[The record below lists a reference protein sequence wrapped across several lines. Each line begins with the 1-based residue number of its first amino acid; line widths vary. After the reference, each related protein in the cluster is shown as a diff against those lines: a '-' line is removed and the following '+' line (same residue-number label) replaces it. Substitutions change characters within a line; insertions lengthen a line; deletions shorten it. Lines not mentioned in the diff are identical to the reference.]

1 VTQAGATWEE
11 RRWHYRRSL
20 ASRVTVLTTMAVGLA
35 VAFVA
40 LGAYVTV
47 RMQMQSSMDSAL
59 IERAEA
65 AAHTVNEVE
74 LRGADY
80 RVPSWLV
87 GASDVRLFLIRSDG
101 TVYAADQEEPL
112 RFGDQE
118 FAVARG
124 ESDSSVRTIRQDGE
138 RYRVATWPTESHG
151 GAVVLVQSLA
161 PQDRVLGKLGLVM
174 LLLGGAGVIAAGL
187 AGWGV
192 ARNGLRP
199 VRKLTQ
205 VAEEIARTEDL
216 RPIDIEGNDEVA
228 RLASAFNQMLAAL
241 SASRDRQRQLV
252 ADAGHELRTPLTS
265 LRTNLDLLL
274 QADAT
279 GGMAPE
285 SRVELLDDVRAQIEE
300 LTTLIGDLVELAREE
315 PVNHVVEPV
324 DLAEVVDRAIA
335 RVRRRAP
342 HVKFEVDTD
351 PWWVTGEAG
360 ALERAVLNILD
371 NAAKWSPPG
380 GTVTTTLSGGLLSV
394 VDQGPGIAEKDLPH
408 VFDRFYRSSESRSM
422 PGSGLGL
429 SIVRQIAVRHSGR
442 VEASRSQSGG
452 ARLTLRLP
460 GRVAPD

>member
-1 VTQAGATWEE
+1 
-11 RRWHYRRSL
+11 
-20 ASRVTVLTTMAVGLA
+20 
-35 VAFVA
+35 
-40 LGAYVTV
+40 
-47 RMQMQSSMDSAL
+47 
-59 IERAEA
+59 
-65 AAHTVNEVE
+65 
-74 LRGADY
+74 
-80 RVPSWLV
+80 
-87 GASDVRLFLIRSDG
+87 
-101 TVYAADQEEPL
+101 
-112 RFGDQE
+112 
-118 FAVARG
+118 
-124 ESDSSVRTIRQDGE
+124 
-138 RYRVATWPTESHG
+138 
-151 GAVVLVQSLA
+151 
-161 PQDRVLGKLGLVM
+161 
-174 LLLGGAGVIAAGL
+174 
-187 AGWGV
+187 
-192 ARNGLRP
+192 
-199 VRKLTQ
+199 
-205 VAEEIARTEDL
+205 
-216 RPIDIEGNDEVA
+216 
-228 RLASAFNQMLAAL
+228 
-241 SASRDRQRQLV
+241 
-252 ADAGHELRTPLTS
+252 
-265 LRTNLDLLL
+265 
-274 QADAT
+274 
-279 GGMAPE
+279 
-285 SRVELLDDVRAQIEE
+285 VELLDDVRAQIEE

-408 VFDRFYRSSESRSM
+408 IFDRFYRSSESRSM